1 MDLSDLVPATGLML
15 RPLLHFFLIG
25 GLLFGAKAVYER
37 GHTEG
42 RRIVV
47 RVPAEAN
54 PAEVE
59 RAIQEAILLREAR
72 RYGWDR
78 TDPIVYTHLVRNMR
92 FIEPDTPDDDLVLF
106 QRAIEM
112 NMHAHD
118 PVVRARLLYRAG
130 AALAYVPED
139 QVPSREEL
147 EEHRQAHP
155 DRFEREGR
163 VRFQQVFLSR
173 SKRGDALA
181 GDARE
186 MRERLSELGD
196 ARPSGLGDPLPGLRT
211 EQSTTPS
218 DVKNSYG
225 LDLWRV
231 FEEPVT
237 GVWRGPISSVYGLH
251 FVKVIDTEPAYVP
264 PLEIIG
270 TEVRADRLRAI
281 REELRKE
288 RMAALRKAYLVQIEK
303 VP

>member
-1 MDLSDLVPATGLML
+1 ML

-37 GHTEG
+37 GRSEG
-42 RRIVV
+42 PEIIVQV
-47 RVPAEAN
+47 AAQAN
-54 PAEVE
+54 PSEVE
-59 RAIQEAILLREAR
+59 SAIRDAILLREAR

-78 TDPIVYTHLVRNMR
+78 TDPVVYTHLVRNMR
-92 FIEPDTPDDDLVLF
+92 FIEPDTSDDDLALF

-118 PVVRARLLYRAG
+118 PIVRARLLYRAG
-130 AALAYVPED
+130 EARGLLPED
-139 QVPSREEL
+139 RMPTREEL
-147 EEHRQAHP
+147 ESHRQAHP
-155 DRFEREGR
+155 NRFEREGR
-163 VRFQQVFLSR
+163 VRVQQVFLSR

-181 GDARE
+181 GDARD
-186 MRERLSELGD
+186 MRKRLSELGD
-196 ARPSGLGDPLPGLRT
+196 ARPSGLGDPLPGLRV

-225 LDLWRV
+225 VDLWRV
-231 FEEPVT
+231 FEEAVT
-237 GVWRGPISSVYGLH
+237 GVWRGPVSSVYGLH

-264 PLEIIG
+264 PLEVIG
-270 TEVRADRLRAI
+270 VEVRADRLREI

-288 RMAALRKAYLVQIEK
+288 RMAALREAYRVQIER